1 MTMDNISD
9 VCIVLKK
16 EKLWKLYYDIYGEM
30 SLLDL
35 NGKVFSMTTIDS
47 LPNNIIYSLHK

>member
-16 EKLWKLYYDIYGEM
+16 GKLWKLYYDIYGEM